1 MIKNT
6 STKNIIYNYIH
17 SVCFYTVFLLAAQKR
32 SLKTESMGVT
42 LERTHA
48 HGLSPKPH
56 SSLREAVW
64 LYWAL

>member
-6 STKNIIYNYIH
+6 STKNILDIYIH
-17 SVCFYTVFLLAAQKR
+17 NVHLYTVFLLAATES

-42 LERTHA
+42 LGRKHA
-48 HGLSPKPH
+48 HGLSPKPR

-64 LYWAL
+64 LYRAL